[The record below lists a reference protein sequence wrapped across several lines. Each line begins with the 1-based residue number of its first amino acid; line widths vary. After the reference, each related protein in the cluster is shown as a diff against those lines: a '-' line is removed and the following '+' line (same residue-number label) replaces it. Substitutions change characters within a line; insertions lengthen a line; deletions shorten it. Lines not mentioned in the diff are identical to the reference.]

1 MNILSHFKQ
10 RGFYLM
16 RDVCAISMF
25 VSMFHLERT
34 ESTPPL
40 PEPFSR
46 LSLYAVREV
55 VNLVT
60 PG

>member
-1 MNILSHFKQ
+1 
-10 RGFYLM
+10 M
-16 RDVCAISMF
+16 RDACAISMF